1 MKRFVQLFT
10 IALSLLVLA
19 SPYPVAAA
27 QINSNAATV
36 TLNVSI
42 PESLSLSCTPSS
54 ISFTGTGG
62 SSIQASAPISCTTTW
77 NLANTRTSLNVYQ
90 YFSTNNPIGN
100 ANVMANF
107 FWASVDGGTLTAFG
121 STQQTNAGFSG
132 YFGPNLLSISS
143 VGANQPSGNHT
154 DTTTL
159 TLTGANT
166 LPPGTYSGTLNIQ
179 AVVI

>member
-1 MKRFVQLFT
+1 MKRFQLIT
-10 IALSLLVLA
+10 IALAVLFLIQ
-19 SPYPVAAA
+19 PFPVAAA

-62 SSIQASAPISCTTTW
+62 SSIQASAPVSCTTTW
-77 NLANTRTSLNVYQ
+77 NLANTRTSLTVYQ

-121 STQQTNAGFSG
+121 STQQTKRRVQWIFRAEPFKHWFCGHK
-132 YFGPNLLSISS
+132 P
-143 VGANQPSGNHT
+143 AKRQPH
-154 DTTTL
+154 
-159 TLTGANT
+159 
-166 LPPGTYSGTLNIQ
+166 
-179 AVVI
+179 